1 MRALFSKSCAELSL
15 AALVLILL
23 SPFPASAVTAHSQR
37 TFTYI
42 INPVHTD
49 LYFTT
54 SKGGSALDSGAEIEI
69 TDTSSSTIQ
78 YYLHFS
84 SNEMGTHSVTVTV
97 TPLVQTVSGTEVA
110 IPHTVSVLDV
120 DSGFEDAVDSFN
132 FVSDNTATAITGSL
146 PSVEVTGAQ
155 TETRDYAFIYDF
167 GTADLSS
174 LPAGTF
180 ESTATLEYTIQ

>member
-1 MRALFSKSCAELSL
+1 MRALFSKSCVELSL

-23 SPFPASAVTAHSQR
+23 SSFPASAVMAHSQR

-54 SKGGSALDSGAEIEI
+54 SEGGSALDSGAEIEI
-69 TDTSSSTIQ
+69 TGTSSSTIQ

-110 IPHTVSVLDV
+110 IPHT
-120 DSGFEDAVDSFN
+120 DSLSER
-132 FVSDNTATAITGSL
+132 L
-146 PSVEVTGAQ
+146 PSSMRVEQNQSSYLYSYYDEGDILIRYPSEGNENRNLVGGGYT
-155 TETRDYAFIYDF
+155 TNIYIHLVC
-167 GTADLSS
+167 G
-174 LPAGTF
+174 
-180 ESTATLEYTIQ
+180 Q